1 MITELEVLSIPHI
14 DKDGVHLW
22 VRSLDD
28 DQPLIVVDGDNV
40 CPYCGSAEWYTDI
53 SISVR
58 HWRWTKYLCGTSF
71 AIGTGWILT
80 NPNVHTMLGASP
92 QTDRC
97 RMIGRVSEEYE
108 DDII

>member
-1 MITELEVLSIPHI
+1 MITELEVLSMPHI

-28 DQPLIVVDGDNV
+28 DQPLVVDGDT
-40 CPYCGSAEWYTDI
+40 CPYCGSVEWYT
-53 SISVR
+53 SISAR

-71 AIGTGWILT
+71 AIGTGWISA
-80 NPNVHTMLGASP
+80 NPNVRTMLGASP
-92 QTDRC
+92 QTDEC
-97 RMIGRVSEEYE
+97 RMIGSVSEEYE